1 MKTKVLAVLL
11 TATILSIVGNPVC
24 AADFTSGMENT
35 TELSGSIADDE
46 DISENI
52 IENTTVEV
60 NKEPETTE
68 EPENIELQEES
79 DETLEFAS
87 EEATD
92 EEDTVPEFNDG
103 QEETLTDSAETPSV
117 SAKYPSMKKVETDK
131 YAVTIKDVTE
141 STYVKLVP
149 DKTGKYVFRRTVT
162 FKNQYT
168 HKNETRTVHIYT
180 VYDSKFQKMNNQTDP
195 ATGYGYYELKKGK
208 TYYIE
213 CDGGLKVILEGEL
226 LTDIASI

>member
-1 MKTKVLAVLL
+1 MQ
-11 TATILSIVGNPVC
+11 I
-24 AADFTSGMENT
+24 
-35 TELSGSIADDE
+35 
-46 DISENI
+46 
-52 IENTTVEV
+52 
-60 NKEPETTE
+60 
-68 EPENIELQEES
+68 
-79 DETLEFAS
+79 
-87 EEATD
+87 
-92 EEDTVPEFNDG
+92 PEFHLILPVILYFLVPLLSPVLCLPPLWYSLLYFPIYLHRL
-103 QEETLTDSAETPSV
+103 QYSR
-117 SAKYPSMKKVETDK
+117 KVETDK

>member
-79 DETLEFAS
+79 DE
-87 EEATD
+87 
-92 EEDTVPEFNDG
+92 
-103 QEETLTDSAETPSV
+103 
-117 SAKYPSMKKVETDK
+117 
-131 YAVTIKDVTE
+131 
-141 STYVKLVP
+141 
-149 DKTGKYVFRRTVT
+149 R
-162 FKNQYT
+162 
-168 HKNETRTVHIYT
+168 
-180 VYDSKFQKMNNQTDP
+180 
-195 ATGYGYYELKKGK
+195 
-208 TYYIE
+208 
-213 CDGGLKVILEGEL
+213 
-226 LTDIASI
+226 